1 LKKIIILPLF
11 CSLLFAN
18 EIELLQKDKKELR
31 QIEKEIIQKKYEAA
45 KDEWIGTINLNS
57 TLGKNRDFTEDEN
70 SDMTRSLGLNFS
82 QSIFESGGIEYSI
95 EYARQQLKSDLIAWE
110 NQNIALIQAIYE
122 TLLTIKKLK
131 LQIEQSDYSLKNK
144 EIELI
149 LKKIQYEAGR
159 VDIID
164 LNNAVMSRNNQ
175 QKDNISLKNSL
186 KDKEYELSKYTTLKS
201 NEIKIIDFKIVDKD
215 KFLKDN
221 LNIRYENSKVELLD
235 TSYKQLKSSYLPKVS
250 LTTNAK
256 YSNDENKINN
266 ESGTIGLTASMP
278 LFDITKD
285 AKLEKSKLEVLK
297 QKVNVTDIQN
307 ELVYEYEQ
315 ILAQINTYDEYEKT
329 ISDNLKLYEDLIMV
343 NKSSNAAGMSAD
355 YDLEVLQ
362 NTQKINQYDLQIND
376 INKKLQYTKLYFKT
390 KVDI

>member
-1 LKKIIILPLF
+1 
-11 CSLLFAN
+11 
-18 EIELLQKDKKELR
+18 
-31 QIEKEIIQKKYEAA
+31 
-45 KDEWIGTINLNS
+45 
-57 TLGKNRDFTEDEN
+57 
-70 SDMTRSLGLNFS
+70 
-82 QSIFESGGIEYSI
+82 
-95 EYARQQLKSDLIAWE
+95 
-110 NQNIALIQAIYE
+110 
-122 TLLTIKKLK
+122 
-131 LQIEQSDYSLKNK
+131 
-144 EIELI
+144 
-149 LKKIQYEAGR
+149 
-159 VDIID
+159 
-164 LNNAVMSRNNQ
+164 MSRNNQ
-175 QKDNISLKNSL
+175 QKDNISLKNLL

-201 NEIKIIDFKIVDKD
+201 NEIRIIDFKIVDKD

-250 LTTNAK
+250 LTTNTK

>member
-1 LKKIIILPLF
+1 MKKIIILPLF
-11 CSLLFAN
+11 CSFLFAN

-175 QKDNISLKNSL
+175 QKDNISLKNLL

>member
-11 CSLLFAN
+11 CSFLFAN

-175 QKDNISLKNSL
+175 QKDNISLKNLL

-201 NEIKIIDFKIVDKD
+201 NEIRIIDFKIVDKD

>member
-1 LKKIIILPLF
+1 MKKIIILPFF

-18 EIELLQKDKKELR
+18 EIDLLQKDKKELR

-175 QKDNISLKNSL
+175 QKDNISLKNLL

>member
-1 LKKIIILPLF
+1 MNKIIIFPLF

-175 QKDNISLKNSL
+175 QKDNISLKNLL

-201 NEIKIIDFKIVDKD
+201 NEIRIIDFKIVDKD